1 MEITKHVLVL
11 KYISLKLYGTDTNTM
26 VFFYNN
32 YRNRNLKIN
41 IL

>member
-26 VFFYNN
+26 VFFITITGIGT
-32 YRNRNLKIN
+32 LK
-41 IL
+41 